1 MTGTAKAATILL
13 ALNKEMA
20 SRVLKF
26 FDEDEVKVVAQAIND
41 LGSVTREAVDQLIEV
56 FADDIK
62 GGVDL
67 VANAKK
73 IHDLLGGVLSSE
85 QIEALLAKTGTKST
99 HAVWQQLAKIPDAIL
114 AKYLQKE
121 HPQVIALV
129 LSRAEL
135 PTAAYLLAQFPRQEA
150 NVLVERML
158 ALRPVQERPLVLLEF
173 SLVQDVLLN
182 RRNNSDQSPH
192 TRLAQIINKMD
203 RRMMEESVSN
213 IAANNEK
220 DAELIRQQ
228 LFTFLDL
235 DRLTDQSLT
244 IVFDAMQPDTIISSL
259 VGIPSHLMDRIL
271 AALPARA
278 QRVIKSELEN
288 GVSPK
293 PKEIQKAQRT
303 IADAALVM
311 LERGDIEIQHDGESD
326 TPA

>member
-1 MTGTAKAATILL
+1 MTGTSKAAAILL
-13 ALNKEMA
+13 ALNKETA
-20 SRVLKF
+20 GRVLKF
-26 FDEDEVKVVAQAIND
+26 FDEDEVKVIVQAIND
-41 LGSVTREAVDQLIEV
+41 LGSISREAVDKLIEV

-67 VANAKK
+67 TANAKK
-73 IHDLLGGVLSSE
+73 IHDLLEGVLSSE
-85 QIEALLAKTGTKST
+85 QIEALLSQTGTKSA
-99 HAVWQQLAKIPDAIL
+99 HAVWQQLAKIPDAVL
-114 AKYLQKE
+114 AKYLQNE
-121 HPQVIALV
+121 HPQVVALV

-135 PTAAYLLAQFPRQEA
+135 PTAAHLLAQFPRKEA
-150 NVLVERML
+150 NVVVQRML
-158 ALRPVQERPLVLLEF
+158 ALRPVEERPLVLLEI

-192 TRLAQIINKMD
+192 TRLAHIINKMD
-203 RRMMEESVSN
+203 RKMMEESVGS
-213 IAANNEK
+213 IAAHNEK

-244 IVFDAMQPDTIISSL
+244 TVFDAMQPDTIIHAL
-259 VGIPSHLMDRIL
+259 VGIPSHLTDRIL

-293 PKEIQKAQRT
+293 PKEIQKAQRV

-311 LERGDIEIQHDGESD
+311 LERGDIEIQHEGESD
-326 TPA
+326 GPD

>member
-244 IVFDAMQPDTIISSL
+244 IVFDAMQPDTIIISL

>member
-1 MTGTAKAATILL
+1 MRGTSRAAAILL
-13 ALNKEMA
+13 ALNRETA

-26 FDEDEVKVVAQAIND
+26 FDEDEVKVIAQAIND
-41 LGSVTREAVDQLIEV
+41 LGSIAREAVDQLIEL

-67 VANAKK
+67 TANAKK
-73 IHDLLGGVLSSE
+73 IQDLLEGVLSSE
-85 QIEALLAKTGTKST
+85 QIEALLAQTGTRSA
-99 HAVWQQLAKIPDAIL
+99 HAVWQQLAKIPDVVL
-114 AKYLQKE
+114 AKHLQKE

-135 PTAAYLLAQFPRQEA
+135 PTAAQLLAQFSRQEA
-150 NVLVERML
+150 SVVVQRML
-158 ALRPVQERPLVLLEF
+158 ALRPVEERPLVLLEI

-203 RRMMEESVSN
+203 RKMMEESVN
-213 IAANNEK
+213 GIAAHNEK

-228 LFTFLDL
+228 LFTFHDL

-244 IVFDAMQPDTIISSL
+244 AVFDAIQPDTIINAL
-259 VGIPSHLMDRIL
+259 IGIPSHLMDRIL

-293 PKEIQKAQRT
+293 PKEIQKAQRS

-311 LERGDIEIQHDGESD
+311 LERGDIEIQHDGEGD
-326 TPA
+326 GPA